1 MILDNEFEW
10 SDELDLLDMLH
21 ILRRRWWVIIVCFI
35 LAVII
40 CAVVTYNFIVPLY
53 KAETTLFAGKEPS
66 KIASL
71 DISDLNLNQRL
82 VTDYREIVLSR
93 LVARQV
99 IEELDLD
106 MTVMTFQR
114 RVTVEAVRD
123 SRFFKIAFEST
134 SPKMAMDVANALGR
148 AIIEKAA
155 DIIDVQNVIVI
166 DAAELPTKP
175 IKPNK
180 TLNIAIAALLG
191 LMFGVFLV
199 YFLELLDRTVKTDKD
214 VQRHLALSTIGEIPL
229 FEGED
234 RSSKKGVARIIKRS
248 LWRLNPNS
256 KGTDSANTSKSLIS
270 LLDPKAPASEAYR
283 SLRTNIGYTSVDKQV
298 QTIVI
303 TSAGPEEGK
312 TTTLVNLA
320 ISLAQLG
327 KKVLVID
334 ADLRKARIHKYF
346 SLPNDNGVTDII
358 VNKYKVKDAVKKIEE
373 VDNLYVITSGAYPPN
388 PAEILE
394 SKKMADLLETVRTD
408 YDIILIDTP
417 PVGQLTDAAILG
429 KMADGVILVIA
440 SGETHID
447 FAKHAKSRLEKVNAR
462 VLGAVITKINGA
474 AGGTYYYRYYNY
486 NQYYYSD

>member
-1 MILDNEFEW
+1 
-10 SDELDLLDMLH
+10 
-21 ILRRRWWVIIVCFI
+21 
-35 LAVII
+35 
-40 CAVVTYNFIVPLY
+40 
-53 KAETTLFAGKEPS
+53 
-66 KIASL
+66 
-71 DISDLNLNQRL
+71 
-82 VTDYREIVLSR
+82 
-93 LVARQV
+93 
-99 IEELDLD
+99 
-106 MTVMTFQR
+106 
-114 RVTVEAVRD
+114 
-123 SRFFKIAFEST
+123 
-134 SPKMAMDVANALGR
+134 
-148 AIIEKAA
+148 
-155 DIIDVQNVIVI
+155 
-166 DAAELPTKP
+166 
-175 IKPNK
+175 
-180 TLNIAIAALLG
+180 
-191 LMFGVFLV
+191 MFGVFLV

-474 AGGTYYYRYYNY
+474 AGGAYYYRYYSY